1 VSRSELLQLMA
12 AQIFAGM
19 ASQPVGPAE
28 DKVMK
33 RAEMAVRAAKAI
45 ADLVTKSGTEPQD
58 PD

>member
-1 VSRSELLQLMA
+1 MA